1 MATATPQ
8 QNYILGKIRPG
19 ADRLG
24 KTYNYLKSLQAE
36 LQAQGWAAQFD
47 STATTVDDGSVSDG
61 RPVLTNADVTNFFAL
76 VGTFLTY
83 MEQTSNANRNLTMK
97 VGPNTEQV

>member
-1 MATATPQ
+1 MATAQ
-8 QNYILGKIRPG
+8 QIFVVGKIRAG

-36 LQAQGWAAQFD
+36 AQAQGWSAMFGA
-47 STATTVDDGSVSDG
+47 TATQIDDGSVSDG
-61 RPVLTNADVTNFFAL
+61 RPVLTEADITNFIAL

-97 VGPNTEQV
+97 VGPNSEQV